1 MSHSTTLVV
10 LPAAAVDEHG
20 IDEALAQALEPFD
33 ENKDTPAYIRWT
45 KAQLIEN
52 QRKHYEQVRDEG
64 MYAKYLADPEK
75 YRQDCIRRGSE
86 EHFKYISEEFPNT
99 ILPKLGDDDWLYQ
112 DATQYEDSL
121 DEHGN
126 ELSTYNPKSK
136 WDWYSV
142 GGRWKGSVMNWTS
155 TVEHPAKVIT
165 PTWTQEAWTEKVGGA
180 DVVQKKDLQEF
191 SGTFAFLGADGEWHE
206 RGRMG
211 WFGMVADEQD
221 PDAWD
226 AHLKQL
232 VEDVADEDWLVVVD
246 VHI

>member
-10 LPAAAVDEHG
+10 LSAAAVNEHG
-20 IDEALAQALEPFD
+20 IDEALALALEPFD
-33 ENKDTPAYIRWT
+33 ENKDTEQYVKHTKAELIEGQRDAYIQYRDKGPYATYLEDPAAFRT
-45 KAQLIEN
+45 KN
-52 QRKHYEQVRDEG
+52 YS
-64 MYAKYLADPEK
+64 
-75 YRQDCIRRGSE
+75 RQDHLR
-86 EHFKYISEEFPNT
+86 YVTEEFPNT
-99 ILPKLGDDDWLYQ
+99 ILPRLDDDAFMYQ
-112 DATQYEDSL
+112 KAIDWDPSL
-121 DEHGN
+121 DADGN
-126 ELSTYNPKSK
+126 EMSTYNPKSK
-136 WDWYSV
+136 WDWYTV
-142 GGRWKGSVMNWTS
+142 GGRWKGSVMNWTD

-211 WFGMVADEQD
+211 WFGMVADEQPTD
-221 PDAWD
+221 EWD
-226 AHLKQL
+226 ATLKQL